1 MKPPTTA
8 PGRPRDPGL
17 SGRIMAAALE
27 EYARTGWG
35 SFTMQGVARRA
46 GVGKSALYL
55 RWSTREQLLVDSI
68 ESVAL
73 PLAADL
79 DTGCLR
85 SDLTEMAAGLFRYF
99 LDPIGWST
107 LRIAVD
113 VAVTVEFAELEPF
126 QERIVDALASGA
138 LVMFTRAA
146 ERGEIKADVPLQP
159 LLETLFGSILVHALA
174 LPPTERDNARNDVE
188 THVTPLVDVIF
199 RAATSR

>member
-1 MKPPTTA
+1 MKQPTTA
-8 PGRPRDPGL
+8 LGRPRDPDL
-17 SGRIMAAALE
+17 SGRIMTAALE

-55 RWSTREQLLVDSI
+55 RWSTKEQLLVDSI

-73 PLAADL
+73 PLAAGI

-113 VAVTVEFAELEPF
+113 VAVTVEFAELDTF
-126 QERIVDALASGA
+126 QERIVDALGSGV

-146 ERGEIKADVPLQP
+146 ERGEIKPDLPLRP
-159 LLETLFGSILVHALA
+159 LVEALFGSILIHALA
-174 LPPTERDNARNDVE
+174 LPPAERDNARNTVE
-188 THVTPLVDVIF
+188 THVAPLVDVIF
-199 RAATSR
+199 RAATRR